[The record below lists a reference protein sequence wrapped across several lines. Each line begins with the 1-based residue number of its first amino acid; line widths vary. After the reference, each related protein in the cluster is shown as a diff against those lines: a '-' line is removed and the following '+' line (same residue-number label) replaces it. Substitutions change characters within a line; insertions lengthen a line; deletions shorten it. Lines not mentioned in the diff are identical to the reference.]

1 MSLNEHKVSSLI
13 AKGKKKLATLSEE
26 ERDNPALLYDLQVKY
41 FLDPYNDI
49 WEFTSERLGEILS
62 AGKKYVNYDPFTV
75 LKHIAEIDERQE
87 EKQSIMVLNDVLT
100 TYYQV
105 PPEETQELIDTV
117 DEEERQFIRMQIK
130 HALKTAEKVSS
141 KSKQTDKT
149 KELK

>member
-1 MSLNEHKVSSLI
+1 
-13 AKGKKKLATLSEE
+13 
-26 ERDNPALLYDLQVKY
+26 
-41 FLDPYNDI
+41 
-49 WEFTSERLGEILS
+49 
-62 AGKKYVNYDPFTV
+62 
-75 LKHIAEIDERQE
+75 
-87 EKQSIMVLNDVLT
+87 MVLNDVLT

>member
-87 EKQSIMVLNDVLT
+87 EKQPIMVLNDVLT

-117 DEEERQFIRMQIK
+117 DEEERRFIRMQIK